1 MALDKKKPEIMLHWA
16 LEYLEL
22 SMANLIIYCTKVEP
36 IKDDKHMSFFCEL
49 ESVYKDILISLFLE
63 APSVKEMINGI
74 GYRQKNNI

>member
-1 MALDKKKPEIMLHWA
+1 MLDKKKPEIMLHWT

-22 SMANLIIYCTKVEP
+22 SMANLIVYCTKVEP
-36 IKDDKHMSFFCEL
+36 INDDKHMSFFFEL

-63 APSVKEMINGI
+63 APSVEEIMSGI